1 MRAGERH
8 LVVAAASEAAFRRAL
23 RELGYLLASGEA
35 RVTTGRRVST
45 SDAPGPRAA
54 EA

>member
-35 RVTTGRRVST
+35 RVTKGRRAST